1 MELQELLKHVSNY
14 YEIYEILW
22 DGPVTF
28 DDIKKYLMIDCHK
41 PESTARSYI
50 TAIRNGNNGML
61 FVDEEE
67 GTMELDTEAVKQ
79 FEQELQELFNWNL
92 YDQRHEELENY
103 HKKLDR
109 ADEKIVDLEMQITML
124 QRENKSDRETMQK
137 KLNQKDAELKHYK
150 EKDLMVRCKERIF
163 SLNTVQLSSDNL
175 KDLAYASDG
184 MIKLLHRH
192 WNPFRRIKSE
202 FEMRKSFAE
211 ELLSGDWCMTAEVD
225 GKKHKC
231 NLVPMDEFGK
241 LYNELK
247 SHVESYER
255 EHR

>member
-22 DGPVTF
+22 DGPISF
-28 DDIKKYLMIDCHK
+28 EDIKKYLMIDCHK

-50 TAIRNGNNGML
+50 TTIRNGNKGMIL
-61 FVDEEE
+61 VDEEE

-79 FEQELQELFNWNL
+79 FEQELQELLEWNL
-92 YDQRHEELENY
+92 YDDRHEEMEFY
-103 HKKLDR
+103 QEKLDL
-109 ADEKIVDLEMQITML
+109 ADKKVVDLEMQITKL
-124 QRENKSDRETMQK
+124 QRESKADRKTAQM
-137 KLNQKDAELKHYK
+137 KLDQKDVELKHYK
-150 EKDLMVRCKERIF
+150 EKDLMLRCRDRIF
-163 SLNTVQLSSDNL
+163 SLNTVRLSSDYL

-184 MIKLLHRH
+184 MIKMLHRH
-192 WNPFRRIKSE
+192 WNPFRRIRSE
-202 FEMRKSFAE
+202 YEMRKSFAE
-211 ELLSGDWCMTAEVD
+211 ELLSGDWCITTEVD

-231 NLVPMDEFGK
+231 NLVPMDEFEE

-247 SHVESYER
+247 LHVESYEQ